1 MDGEIWWEGKGLKE
15 SRVSRFSWRN
25 WISVLNGLKGE
36 KDLSEAQMKLFVF
49 LLQFNESFIIY
60 ITVQRDRY
68 FFFFYFETL
77 YNHKIVRL
85 SVRRVIK

>member
-15 SRVSRFSWRN
+15 SRVSRFLWRN

-60 ITVQRDRY
+60 ITVQHDRY
-68 FFFFYFETL
+68 FSFFLF
-77 YNHKIVRL
+77 
-85 SVRRVIK
+85 

>member
-1 MDGEIWWEGKGLKE
+1 MKGERDRVRGEIWWEGKGLKE

-36 KDLSEAQMKLFVF
+36 KDLSEAQMKLFPFVF

-60 ITVQRDRY
+60 ITVQHDRY
-68 FFFFYFETL
+68 FFFFLF
-77 YNHKIVRL
+77 
-85 SVRRVIK
+85 